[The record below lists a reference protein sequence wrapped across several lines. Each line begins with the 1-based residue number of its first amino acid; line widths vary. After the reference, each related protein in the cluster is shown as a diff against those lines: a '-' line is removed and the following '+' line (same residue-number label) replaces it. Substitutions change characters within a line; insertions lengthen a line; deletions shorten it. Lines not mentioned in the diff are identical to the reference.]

1 MEKRS
6 ESDMTREEKIDVLH
20 IWCAI
25 HPCDSKFCRIYDICH
40 RHSGS
45 WDEQPDDVIDKVFE
59 ALWEGHVDPQCEI
72 KIENI
77 KELME
82 EGYPASKEEIK
93 AALLKSQEAKADEM
107 EEVIGYLKDE
117 MKRQLV
123 EGVDISTEF
132 DSQEAKADA
141 GKLPMN
147 LVPTQ
152 IVRDI
157 AEVRQYGNEKYG
169 DPNNWRKVEKL
180 RYVAAL
186 ERHLLA
192 YKDYLN
198 GDDDGLDKESE
209 IEHHKHMACN
219 MAFICE
225 MERWEK
231 EDKT

>member
-1 MEKRS
+1 MTNEKLKERMALLEAEPKRGLRAETPALDEYIFAQDQQAKGDYKVMEERR
-6 ESDMTREEKIDVLH
+6 ESAEMTYEEKIEQLKTILGDEITVDLDLLQARVIDVLYKDH
-20 IWCAI
+20 IL
-25 HPCDSKFCRIYDICH
+25 K
-40 RHSGS
+40 
-45 WDEQPDDVIDKVFE
+45 
-59 ALWEGHVDPQCEI
+59 PQCEI
-72 KIENI
+72 NLKKAE
-77 KELME
+77 EQLGME
-82 EGYPASKEEIK
+82 IH
-93 AALLKSQEAKADEM
+93 LD
-107 EEVIGYLKDE
+107 KD
-117 MKRQLV
+117 Q
-123 EGVDISTEF
+123 T
-132 DSQEAKADA
+132 AKADA
-141 GKLPMN
+141 GKLPVN

-169 DPNNWRKVEKL
+169 DPDNWRKVKKL

-231 EDKT
+231 EDQNEQTR

>member
-6 ESDMTREEKIDVLH
+6 DSAEMTSPNDIRKVCEGWTLTFKPEGGDWKELGKCIGVEFTESD
-20 IWCAI
+20 
-25 HPCDSKFCRIYDICH
+25 
-40 RHSGS
+40 
-45 WDEQPDDVIDKVFE
+45 
-59 ALWEGHVDPQCEI
+59 
-72 KIENI
+72 
-77 KELME
+77 
-82 EGYPASKEEIK
+82 
-93 AALLKSQEAKADEM
+93 SQ
-107 EEVIGYLKDE
+107 
-117 MKRQLV
+117 
-123 EGVDISTEF
+123 T
-132 DSQEAKADA
+132 AKADA
-141 GKLPMN
+141 GKLPVN

-169 DPNNWRKVEKL
+169 DPDNWRKVKKL

-231 EDKT
+231 ENKT